1 MTMFLSRAERLSMG
15 SRFENE
21 HARANSQGIARIGD
35 DAVVNDASALVQD
48 GRQGALPDVKILKL
62 AVTKDV

>member
-1 MTMFLSRAERLSMG
+1 MG